1 MFQEHKYYQRVF
13 NAYHS
18 SLYYDRNRYDG
29 ELGNATNPYFDPF
42 ISGPNAPK
50 RPILEEWTYIRT
62 DTYTFRLV
70 FFLNIVEILK
80 LARALT
86 LGTTFEKVK

>member
-1 MFQEHKYYQRVF
+1 VF

-50 RPILEEWTYIRT
+50 RPILEVWT
-62 DTYTFRLV
+62 
-70 FFLNIVEILK
+70 
-80 LARALT
+80 
-86 LGTTFEKVK
+86 